1 MTAYLIENVSPH
13 DATAFFFCRFDE
25 LESLNAEI
33 IIGSVARQL
42 MSDLPA
48 NAFREFNQESTYGSS
63 IISLLEAK
71 LSHSRQ
77 YFIILDGLDECGE
90 AQLKKVA
97 DIFHGLLISSRLH
110 IKLFWSSRPN
120 VLNWLPGRF
129 LTQQH
134 IDLDSVENQSRVAGD
149 IRKFIHVTL
158 EEWLDGETPEMQIHD
173 PNLIF
178 KILDHL
184 EKEAQGMYGIS
195 VFSKVV
201 RSLLLKVFMG
211 QVSTPDVA

>member
-1 MTAYLIENVSPH
+1 MTAHLIENVSPH

-25 LESLNAEI
+25 WESLKAET

-42 MSDLPA
+42 VSDLTA
-48 NAFREFNQESTYGSS
+48 NAFREFNQESIHGSS
-63 IISLLEAK
+63 IISFLEAT

-77 YFIILDGLDECGE
+77 YFIVLDGLDECGE

-120 VLNWLPGRF
+120 VLNWLLGRF

-134 IDLDSVENQSRVAGD
+134 IDLDSVENQSRVAND
-149 IRKFIHVTL
+149 IRKCIRVTL
-158 EEWLDGETPEMQIHD
+158 EEWLDGETPEMHIND
-173 PNLIF
+173 PTLGIT
-178 KILDHL
+178 ILDHL
-184 EKEAQGMYGIS
+184 GNEAQGMYEIS
-195 VFSKVV
+195 VLSKIV

-211 QVSTPDVA
+211 QVTTPNVA